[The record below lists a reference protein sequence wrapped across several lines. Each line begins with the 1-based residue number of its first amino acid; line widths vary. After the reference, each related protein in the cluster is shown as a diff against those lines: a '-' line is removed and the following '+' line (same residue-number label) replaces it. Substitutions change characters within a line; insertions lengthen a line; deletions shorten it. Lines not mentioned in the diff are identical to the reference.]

1 MLEQPVEQFM
11 VKYMFARHN
20 TTLTAPIYYLMSG
33 VQHLF
38 LMIFLVLFYARL
50 KLNININSSVKL
62 RGTVRKC

>member
-1 MLEQPVEQFM
+1 MLEQPVEQFI

-38 LMIFLVLFYARL
+38 LMIFFSTVLC
-50 KLNININSSVKL
+50 KIKVKH
-62 RGTVRKC
+62 KHK